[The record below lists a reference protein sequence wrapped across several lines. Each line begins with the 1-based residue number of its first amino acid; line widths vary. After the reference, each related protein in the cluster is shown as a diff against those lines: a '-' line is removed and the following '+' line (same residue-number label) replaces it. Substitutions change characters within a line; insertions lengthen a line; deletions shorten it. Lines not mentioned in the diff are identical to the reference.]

1 MINSPLHNFGSMAF
15 FCLPGPNATTGIP
28 PSTTVD
34 MNGPGKQARPISSS
48 NITRSRKLNPPPPYC
63 SGNGSPTHPNSAI
76 SFHNSTTYPLSSSS
90 ICLTNVFGTLL
101 AKKSRADFHNISCS
115 SVNDRSIFVS
125 FPSNFLLGCRLW
137 LSGQSQGTGCGISGY
152 LSGSSSDCIAD
163 RAQIDVLHP
172 PSEPGP
178 LVFWIHLPPVA
189 PDGAQLAV
197 ESHDL
202 HAHLSHALS
211 GNTAKYLDV
220 VGCANH
226 IPTGK
231 R

>member
-15 FCLPGPNATTGIP
+15 FC
-28 PSTTVD
+28 
-34 MNGPGKQARPISSS
+34 SSV
-48 NITRSRKLNPPPPYC
+48 P
-63 SGNGSPTHPNSAI
+63 
-76 SFHNSTTYPLSSSS
+76 NSTTYPLSSSS

-125 FPSNFLLGCRLW
+125 FPSNLLLGCRLW

-152 LSGSSSDCIAD
+152 LSGAGGNGVANG
-163 RAQIDVLHP
+163 AQIEVLHP
-172 PSEPGP
+172 PSESGP
-178 LVFWIHLPPVA
+178 LVLNRIGLPPVA

-197 ESHDL
+197 EPHDL
-202 HAHLSHALS
+202 HAHLSPALS
-211 GNTAKYLDV
+211 GNTAKYLDM
-220 VGCANH
+220 VGGANH